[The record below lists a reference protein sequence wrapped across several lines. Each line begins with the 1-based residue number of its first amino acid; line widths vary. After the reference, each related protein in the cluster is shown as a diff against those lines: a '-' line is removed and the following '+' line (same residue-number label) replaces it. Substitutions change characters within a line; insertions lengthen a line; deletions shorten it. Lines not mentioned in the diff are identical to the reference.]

1 MSTFR
6 HIPIIALS
14 LTASLLGCHSKNAEA
29 TAKPVE
35 TPIKVTTVAAVEQM
49 VPEEIPLTGVLD
61 AFERT
66 ELTANAT
73 GRVVKVFV
81 ELGQTVAAGTV
92 IAQLDSR
99 SAALSQV
106 EAAANLKSAGAQLD
120 TAKADCA
127 RYEGLLAKGAITK
140 QEYDKAHG
148 QCGADT
154 ASEAAAKAKVAQA
167 AQDVSDA
174 TIRAPF
180 AGKIAAK
187 MVHVGDYVH
196 PDSKVV
202 TLLAD
207 NPLRLQLTVPEPD
220 IFAVKAGTRVRFES
234 LGVPNRSFEAIVKN
248 LGREVRA
255 QTRDVVVEGTVDN
268 QEGVLLP
275 GMFVT
280 AHLQTGE
287 SKRPVV
293 PRTAIVKKDE
303 ESSVFTIV
311 DKRLQQRAVHVG
323 ATVGDGVAIT
333 DGLKVGE
340 AVVVDPG
347 PQTVDGALV
356 Q

>member
-1 MSTFR
+1 MSAFDK
-6 HIPIIALS
+6 IPILVLS
-14 LTASLLGCHSKNAEA
+14 LVAPLLGCHSKNADA

-35 TPIKVTTVAAVEQM
+35 TPIKVTTVAAVEQT
-49 VPEEIPLTGVLD
+49 VPEEIPLTGVLE
-61 AFERT
+61 AYERT

-73 GRVVKVFV
+73 GRVTKVFV
-81 ELGQTVAAGTV
+81 ELGQTVSAGTV
-92 IAQLDSR
+92 IAQLDAR
-99 SAALSQV
+99 SASLSQV
-106 EAAANLKSAGAQLD
+106 EATANLKTAGAQLE
-120 TAKADCA
+120 TAKADCE

-180 AGKIAAK
+180 TGKIAAK
-187 MVHVGDYVH
+187 TVHVGDYVH

-234 LGVPNRSFEAIVKN
+234 LGVPNRSFEALIKN
-248 LGREVRA
+248 IGREVRA
-255 QTRDVVVEGTVDN
+255 QTRDVVVEGTVEN

-275 GMFVT
+275 GMFAT

-287 SKRPVV
+287 TKHPVV
-293 PRTAIVKKDE
+293 PRSAIVTKDQ
-303 ESSVFTIV
+303 ESSVFVVV
-311 DKRLQQRAVHVG
+311 DKHLQQRAVHVG
-323 ATVGDGVAIT
+323 AAVGDDVALT
-333 DGLKVGE
+333 DGVKTGD
-340 AVVVDPG
+340 AVVTDPG
-347 PQTVDGALV
+347 PQAVEGALV